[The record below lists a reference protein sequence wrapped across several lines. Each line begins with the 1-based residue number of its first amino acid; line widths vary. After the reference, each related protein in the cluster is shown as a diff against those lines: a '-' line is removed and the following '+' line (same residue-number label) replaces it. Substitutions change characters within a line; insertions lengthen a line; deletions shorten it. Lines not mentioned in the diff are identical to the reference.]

1 MSYSSEHTGV
11 EELLPQRCLV
21 QNHRH
26 AVPGD
31 TQQATAPAQAAPA
44 GLHCT
49 PCPYSSA
56 LACVTHTSLMPL
68 GLSHCTITC
77 SWRGTVPALLLATL
91 RHLRKDPLV
100 SRIPTLR
107 PAAPQWLCQASSAEA
122 EDALGSSVKFCPIH
136 KPRVSPPTVALALP
150 LYFLGDYPLNP
161 EYGRENELI
170 QALTANDCQEP
181 TT

>member
-1 MSYSSEHTGV
+1 MCPTAVSTGV
-11 EELLPQRCLV
+11 EELLPQRCPV

-26 AVPGD
+26 AAPGD
-31 TQQATAPAQAAPA
+31 TQQATAAAQIAPA

-49 PCPYSSA
+49 PWPYSSA
-56 LACVTHTSLMPL
+56 LACVTHTSPTPL
-68 GLSHCTITC
+68 GLSHCPITC
-77 SWRGTVPALLLATL
+77 SRRGTVPALLLATL

-107 PAAPQWLCQASSAEA
+107 TAAPQWLCQASGAEA
-122 EDALGSSVKFCPIH
+122 EDALGSSAKFCPIH
-136 KPRVSPPTVALALP
+136 KPGVSPPTAALALP
-150 LYFLGDYPLNP
+150 LHFLGDYPLNP